1 MTSSSEA
8 EGSEYKY
15 NEWIKLALTGIFH
28 KVKKEHIIK
37 FIICINLS
45 DSNAME
51 CGWMISKS
59 ILEYEKSRI
68 ST

>member
-28 KVKKEHIIK
+28 KVKKEHI
-37 FIICINLS
+37 NQVYHL
-45 DSNAME
+45 
-51 CGWMISKS
+51 
-59 ILEYEKSRI
+59 Y
-68 ST
+68 